1 MPTLITTEALPNNTI
16 GLTLTF
22 TDDNGDAVT
31 PNAGNVWSL
40 TDTQGNI
47 IKSRE
52 DVNIV
57 EASTVTIALTGD
69 DLAATGVYDDGIRF
83 VVVEGDYDSDLGSGL
98 SLNAT
103 HQFVIGDNIKPVC
116 LDDAKRHL
124 NIAQTNTDH
133 NLYLAQCLASAR
145 AFAETFTNRKLL
157 TQTVT
162 RYFDGWPS
170 GEALVLPYGNLQ
182 SVTSVKYTD
191 TVASQSTFSSADY
204 HVETQDEPGR
214 IVLKDGK
221 SWPTDT
227 LKTSKPIEV
236 IYVCGYG
243 EMPGDVPYP
252 IRAGILINM
261 AGMFEQR
268 EPHLVGISHKVL
280 MNDKALLWPYKIHGG
295 FE

>member
-16 GLTLTF
+16 GLTLNF
-22 TDDNGDAVT
+22 TDEAGSAVV

-47 IKSRE
+47 INSRS
-52 DVNIV
+52 DLDIT
-57 EASTVTIALTGD
+57 EASSVTIALTGD

-83 VVVEGDYDSDLGSGL
+83 VVVEGDYDSDLGNGL

-124 NIAQTNTDH
+124 NIGLSNTDH
-133 NLYLAQCLASAR
+133 NLVLAHYLASAR
-145 AFAETFTNRKLL
+145 SFAETFTNRKLL

-162 RYFDGWPS
+162 RYFDNWPS
-170 GEALVLPYGNLQ
+170 GDAFVLPYGNLQ

-191 TVASQSTFSSADY
+191 TAANQSTFSSDDY
-204 HVETQDEPGR
+204 WVETDDEPGR

-221 SWPTDT
+221 SWPTTT

-243 EMPGDVPYP
+243 DMPGDVPYP

-268 EPHLVGISHKVL
+268 EPHIVGAPFKSL
-280 MNDKALLWPYKIHGG
+280 PNDRALLSPYKLYGG